1 MAPHSHS
8 TASLKAS
15 LRQAALGRRDALDP
29 EARRAGALAIAEAVM
44 DIAALAEAPV
54 VGAFWPIRSEV
65 DPRPLIEGL
74 FARGQ
79 RVALPKVTP
88 DGLVFREWRAGEA
101 LVRGGFGLSEPD
113 DTLPPLDPTALIV
126 PLAAYDTRGH
136 RIGYGR
142 GYYDQAIARLS
153 QNGPVL
159 TIGVAFSV
167 QAVVEVPA
175 EAHDQ
180 PLDHLITEA
189 GPVPLTRA

>member
-1 MAPHSHS
+1 
-8 TASLKAS
+8 
-15 LRQAALGRRDALDP
+15 
-29 EARRAGALAIAEAVM
+29 M

-167 QAVVEVPA
+167 QAVAEVPA